1 MSDLLSYRTCA
12 IAVPPSEQNSNVSK
26 QTIIGAIGGKTT
38 TSASFSV
45 VTKLDQLWDSGATLT
60 YSLPYANISFQ
71 RASLGMLRISF
82 NDKLGSWS
90 YVGTVNMQIPTSEAT
105 MNLGW
110 IADTNVIS
118 DDERGVV
125 LHEFGHVL
133 GLESPARSGKIH
145 LNEDAVYAYYGP
157 TQRWDRPTIKSQII
171 DVYNSNDVSN
181 YSVLDTTSVMMYFMP
196 HQMNVEQIDIPPNDA
211 LSDLDKAYMVIN
223 YPRPS
228 PHATAPQWTLD
239 YALKVSGV
247 DATTTQDIKNSK
259 ADIDKVRALFTT
271 FQVDQRAKAA
281 PPSNGANPDEGETS
295 EDETG
300 DEAEHG
306 DKPPVVPTW
315 CPTVDPMESDSGS
328 PASGPDHGVSDGEDI
343 LWIPYTTITY
353 GFMSG
358 TDDDTAVTDWRKER
372 VEKALQLYAEN
383 SSLKFAFVDITGW
396 DFAKKNTR
404 SRCKMRIAFGK
415 PVDTGTTTVWGWS
428 YHGRNAEK
436 FQFDPLAQKDR
447 PGPKFTTMFLGGQ
460 PKDSAAELALD
471 SVKLQRANQTV
482 YHELGHALGLVHEH
496 ESPRTETNPLLS
508 GKTVVDYLMATTF
521 DPKSVML
528 YSGIKYAWNVDP
540 FKETSA
546 NTYPSGTDLDL
557 IQLMY
562 PDSGDRGGKFATS
575 LAEFDFNASEITINL
590 ALATAA
596 LKTGGNTDELS
607 VLRNSIAASIN
618 NRPRL
623 SKRIALAPS
632 NGASPPA
639 PPAPSG
645 DPPATW
651 CAWQPPSGAASDSP
665 DGVEHGVVVEKT
677 LWPPKT
683 IMTYG
688 FFAGTDAESAATDF
702 RKDRVTEVLKLYMQN
717 SSLTFNRL
725 EDDMGKRDLST
736 ATGRQMC
743 RIRIAFGPPAL
754 NPTTGRYV
762 WGWSF
767 HGTEADTK
775 VFDPVKNNPDG
786 RPGPMYATV
795 YLGGQ
800 PKSFDQKL
808 TVEELDMAN
817 QTLTHELGHMLG
829 LYHEHLSPLSET
841 DPNESQGETIA
852 GVMVA
857 TLFDPDS
864 VMLYRNIPL
873 KGNGGPDPT
882 KKTKMNTYPSGTDL
896 DLIQLL
902 YPDSGEPIGKGKFAD
917 ALDRFKFGDQIPDL
931 LTEATAALKRYGY
944 SPELTK
950 LRTSIALNLNGVPR
964 LSTRV
969 ATAIDWP
976 VSTPP
981 PPPPPLPLDT
991 ATWCGFTGY
1000 SDDSEPFEIP
1010 DWAKTEAV
1018 EHGVVVEKTLFP
1030 PNTTITY
1037 GFMPDTDALG
1047 KVDPI
1052 RAATDHRK
1060 DRVAKALQVYMD
1072 NSSLK
1077 FQLQDGDISKFNL
1090 STAIG
1095 RSLCKIRIAFG
1106 DPVLAP
1112 KGGKLWGWSLLG
1124 QDALTGIFDPATDT
1138 EQRPGPKYATIYLGG
1153 QPQTI
1158 EDRDKLTPDELAM
1171 ANRTLFHELGHT
1183 LGLYHE
1189 HQSPNRE
1196 TDPRRSGDMI
1206 TDVLTATLFDPDS
1219 VMLYAN
1225 IPFDWDHDPFE
1236 TTKLNPFPSATDL
1249 DLIQLMYPDTGEPT
1263 GKFAKSLAAFR
1274 FDASDIATLLTQA
1287 QSALKKGGNN
1297 SELTALRFAIASNIN
1312 GKPRLSIR
1320 APSSGVEPSGP
1331 THDAGPP
1338 GGADGAPA
1346 ASTSQVPGFLMQLV
1360 DALKQFFNPGGNQI
1374 FTLQFPG
1381 RFLDQASYA
1390 WDTQLAGIYGQF
1402 IKPTAVNEA
1411 EFRLVDQLY
1420 DLAPNVGG
1428 PNGTNLSIVY
1438 EQLLNN
1444 LLPKYVENG
1453 LAKQQDQIRQWLMKD
1468 VPMSQWIR
1476 DIMARQ
1482 KAREAALANAVAV
1495 GMGEKSA
1502 PDEETDPATPTPSN
1516 MPARGI
1522 MFDVSSKGSS
1532 ETLNRIEL
1540 SELLM
1545 NEYLYAKQDW
1555 EIERDALISQAS
1567 QADVGS
1573 PESQKALNELTR
1585 KLAHITA
1592 TRQAQLAAKY
1602 SDAVVRGYSHTV
1614 REYMGYL
1621 DIASPAEA
1629 LQNAKD
1635 SLREAAMSS
1644 LDGSMKVYPV
1654 QMTPLDWFQGLST
1667 SFTMEDLTQDP
1678 EIIRTQINAKSR
1690 QLDTLN
1696 AQLVALQ
1703 MGAKGDPA
1711 ALQNKVEAA
1720 QTALD
1725 SAQSTLSQT
1734 YSNNIISMANT
1745 CLDAVGKVD
1754 IATLAGKIGV
1764 AQSVLSQLPAQMD
1777 AVKSAQDNL
1786 TSSSRALSQ
1795 MMAAQALAEATDT
1808 KQQQQQLTLQIQ
1820 SLTGDLKELQTRWQ
1834 VLTAS
1839 TGGVAPPVTVDQSD
1853 VRIDPTLPVQ
1863 LPQESSSGGSRWQSI
1878 TLTSSKSSRT
1888 DIAKSFSDAT
1898 SEQWSC
1904 NLWIASGSGSSS
1916 SSSAASTTS
1925 TTATDDTIDLAFRAT
1940 LVTVDR
1946 GGWFQPQFFKES
1958 KAFYKVNGDISW
1970 VDDKPNKV
1978 NGLMP
1983 GFPVAFLIA
1992 KDIVVRVTHSDTNS
2006 TNSKSSDAASSASS
2020 GGFLCFSYSKSSSSN
2035 STATASNFRAFSNG
2049 YIIKIPGPQILG
2061 YMIEKTDSDD
2071 AHLMPAELPADFFI
2085 PDDDYNKGVNGDPAH
2100 GANPADGAHPPEGN
2114 TAITQDQLQ
2123 KALSKMLDDK
2133 VGELFNALKT
2143 DNGSSSS
2150 QTSAS

>member
-1 MSDLLSYRTCA
+1 MSDILSYRTCA
-12 IAVPPSEQNSNVSK
+12 IAVPPSEQNSDVSK
-26 QTIIGAIGGKTT
+26 ETIIGAIGG
-38 TSASFSV
+38 TSPASVAHAV
-45 VTKLDQLWDSGATLT
+45 VTKLGQLWDSGATIT
-60 YSLPYANISFQ
+60 YSYVGGTTNQQAKVDKLIQEWQVDKLLRDPPFPYANITFQ
-71 RASLGMLRISF
+71 RASVGTLRISF

-90 YVGTVNMQIPTSEAT
+90 YVGTMNMEIPTSEVT

-110 IADTNVIS
+110 IEDTNFIS

-133 GLESPARSGKIH
+133 GLLHEQSPARSGKIH
-145 LNEDAVYAYYGP
+145 LNQDAVYAYYGA
-157 TQRWDRPTIKSQII
+157 TQHWDKATVKSQII
-171 DVYNSNDVSN
+171 DVYNSTDISN
-181 YSVLDTTSVMMYFMP
+181 YSALDITSVMMYFMP
-196 HQMNVEQIDIPPNDA
+196 RQMNVEQIDIPPNDA
-211 LSDLDKAYMVIN
+211 LSDMDRAYMVIN

-228 PHATAPQWTLD
+228 PHALAPQWTLD

-247 DATTTQDIKNSK
+247 DAMTTQDIKNAK
-259 ADIDKVRALFTT
+259 GNVDKIRALFTA
-271 FQVDQRAKAA
+271 FQVAQRAKAT
-281 PPSNGANPDEGETS
+281 PPSNGANPDGGETS
-295 EDETG
+295 DDESDDG
-300 DEAEHG
+300 AEHG
-306 DKPPVVPTW
+306 ANPSGPFIIDFL
-315 CPTVDPMESDSGS
+315 ESDSGS
-328 PASGPDHGVSDGEDI
+328 PASGAEHGVVDGEDI
-343 LWIPYTTITY
+343 LWIPNTTITY
-353 GFMSG
+353 GFMPG
-358 TDDDTAVTDWRKER
+358 TDDGSAVTPWRKER
-372 VEKALQLYAEN
+372 VDKALQLYRDN
-383 SSLKFAFVDITGW
+383 SSLKFTFVDTTGW
-396 DFAKKNTR
+396 DFKNKLAR
-404 SRCKMRIAFGK
+404 KNCQVRIAFGE
-415 PVDTGTTTVWGWS
+415 PRDVGAITIWGWS

-436 FQFDPLAQKDR
+436 FKFDPLAEPNR
-447 PGPKFTTMFLGGQ
+447 PGPKYTTMYLGGQ
-460 PKDSAAELALD
+460 PKDSAAEQALD
-471 SVKLQRANQTV
+471 SVKLKWANQTV
-482 YHELGHALGLVHEH
+482 YHELGHALGLTHEH
-496 ESPRTETNPLLS
+496 QSPRTETIPSLS

-521 DPKSVML
+521 DP
-528 YSGIKYAWNVDP
+528 
-540 FKETSA
+540 
-546 NTYPSGTDLDL
+546 
-557 IQLMY
+557 
-562 PDSGDRGGKFATS
+562 DS
-575 LAEFDFNASEITINL
+575 I
-590 ALATAA
+590 
-596 LKTGGNTDELS
+596 
-607 VLRNSIAASIN
+607 
-618 NRPRL
+618 
-623 SKRIALAPS
+623 
-632 NGASPPA
+632 
-639 PPAPSG
+639 
-645 DPPATW
+645 
-651 CAWQPPSGAASDSP
+651 
-665 DGVEHGVVVEKT
+665 
-677 LWPPKT
+677 
-683 IMTYG
+683 
-688 FFAGTDAESAATDF
+688 
-702 RKDRVTEVLKLYMQN
+702 
-717 SSLTFNRL
+717 
-725 EDDMGKRDLST
+725 
-736 ATGRQMC
+736 
-743 RIRIAFGPPAL
+743 
-754 NPTTGRYV
+754 
-762 WGWSF
+762 
-767 HGTEADTK
+767 
-775 VFDPVKNNPDG
+775 
-786 RPGPMYATV
+786 
-795 YLGGQ
+795 
-800 PKSFDQKL
+800 
-808 TVEELDMAN
+808 
-817 QTLTHELGHMLG
+817 
-829 LYHEHLSPLSET
+829 
-841 DPNESQGETIA
+841 
-852 GVMVA
+852 
-857 TLFDPDS
+857 
-864 VMLYRNIPL
+864 MLYRNIPFDTD
-873 KGNGGPDPT
+873 KGYDPT
-882 KKTKMNTYPSGTDL
+882 SKTKMNTYPSGSDL
-896 DLIQLL
+896 D
-902 YPDSGEPIGKGKFAD
+902 F
-917 ALDRFKFGDQIPDL
+917 
-931 LTEATAALKRYGY
+931 
-944 SPELTK
+944 
-950 LRTSIALNLNGVPR
+950 
-964 LSTRV
+964 
-969 ATAIDWP
+969 
-976 VSTPP
+976 
-981 PPPPPLPLDT
+981 
-991 ATWCGFTGY
+991 
-1000 SDDSEPFEIP
+1000 
-1010 DWAKTEAV
+1010 
-1018 EHGVVVEKTLFP
+1018 
-1030 PNTTITY
+1030 
-1037 GFMPDTDALG
+1037 
-1047 KVDPI
+1047 
-1052 RAATDHRK
+1052 
-1060 DRVAKALQVYMD
+1060 
-1072 NSSLK
+1072 
-1077 FQLQDGDISKFNL
+1077 
-1090 STAIG
+1090 
-1095 RSLCKIRIAFG
+1095 
-1106 DPVLAP
+1106 
-1112 KGGKLWGWSLLG
+1112 
-1124 QDALTGIFDPATDT
+1124 
-1138 EQRPGPKYATIYLGG
+1138 
-1153 QPQTI
+1153 
-1158 EDRDKLTPDELAM
+1158 
-1171 ANRTLFHELGHT
+1171 
-1183 LGLYHE
+1183 
-1189 HQSPNRE
+1189 
-1196 TDPRRSGDMI
+1196 
-1206 TDVLTATLFDPDS
+1206 
-1219 VMLYAN
+1219 
-1225 IPFDWDHDPFE
+1225 
-1236 TTKLNPFPSATDL
+1236 
-1249 DLIQLMYPDTGEPT
+1249 IQLMYPDSGEPT
-1263 GKFAKSLAAFR
+1263 GKFATSLAAFG
-1274 FDASDIATLLTQA
+1274 FKDEIPKLLTQA
-1287 QSALKKGGNN
+1287 KSALGTKNN
-1297 SELTALRFAIASNIN
+1297 PGMAELRASIVLNLSTSDPPRLSTRVVTPP
-1312 GKPRLSIR
+1312 PRLSIR
-1320 APSSGVEPSGP
+1320 GPSSGVEPSGP

-1420 DLAPNVGG
+1420 DLASNVGG

-1476 DIMARQ
+1476 DIMERQ

-1502 PDEETDPATPTPSN
+1502 PGMRIGGIHWRNLTISDEETDPATPTPSN
-1516 MPARGI
+1516 MPTRGI

-1567 QADVGS
+1567 Q
-1573 PESQKALNELTR
+1573 ALNELTR

-1635 SLREAAMSS
+1635 SLRESAMSS

-1678 EIIRTQINAKSR
+1678 EIIRTQINAKSQ

-1795 MMAAQALAEATDT
+1795 IMAAQALAEATDT

-1888 DIAKSFSDAT
+1888 DIAKSHSDAT

-1992 KDIVVRVTHSDTNS
+1992 KDIVVRVTHSDTSS

-2035 STATASNFRAFSNG
+2035 STATASNFQAFSNG

-2061 YMIEKTDSDD
+2061 YMIEKTDTDD

-2133 VGELFNALKT
+2133 VGELFNALK
-2143 DNGSSSS
+2143 DDKGKASS
-2150 QTSAS
+2150 QL